1 MIERLC
7 TLSSSEI
14 LYFFL
19 NEGIIETLESC
30 GLQFIRHGFSRY
42 LSQADTQLVTSH
54 FQKFELM
61 IATLF
66 RKCLIAS

>member
-1 MIERLC
+1 M
-7 TLSSSEI
+7 
-14 LYFFL
+14 
-19 NEGIIETLESC
+19 ETLESC

-66 RKCLIAS
+66 RKYLFSHLSQ

>member
-1 MIERLC
+1 M
-7 TLSSSEI
+7 
-14 LYFFL
+14 
-19 NEGIIETLESC
+19 ETLESC
-30 GLQFIRHGFSRY
+30 GLQFIRHGISRY

-66 RKCLIAS
+66 RKF